1 MVRESAEVEEILS
14 AVRGA
19 AKRVTV
25 PKRMVAQVLVDSQTH
40 LTADE
45 ITQAVQER
53 QPEVSQSTVY
63 RILEEFEALK
73 IVVHSHMGQHAAVYH
88 LAGSVHGHLICSRCG
103 VTFEIPAVHFDCLSR
118 NLQQNFGFR
127 LDRHHVAI
135 TGVCRVCQ
143 KEVRPDSGPGKS

>member
-1 MVRESAEVEEILS
+1 MIRDSAEVEEILS

-25 PKRMVAQVLVDSQTH
+25 PKRMVAKVLVESQGH

-45 ITQAVQER
+45 ITQAVQAR

-63 RILEEFEALK
+63 RILEEFEILQ
-73 IVVHSHMGQHAAVYH
+73 IVVHSHMAQHAAVYH
-88 LAGSVHGHLICSRCG
+88 LAGSVHGHLICSECG
-103 VTFEIPAVHFDCLSR
+103 VTFEIPAVHFDCLSK
-118 NLQQNFGFR
+118 NLQRNFGFL

-143 KEVRPDSGPGKS
+143 EAARTRSTARRS